1 MSESEILGGREEY
14 IDIGLPFT
22 PELNESYDTNPMYR
36 LIINVKES
44 SSLGFLERGYFLKL
58 NYGVYFIRKQII
70 SVFTNQQAERVFQF
84 LKRSKTEFI
93 IDVLHDRT
101 ISGHQYVQID
111 GVDINK
117 GFYTVRDF
125 AVHRSLW
132 QLVEGELFE
141 NLYTPSI
148 ARFTDSR
155 LIWYVKLLPLHS
167 LTFTDI
173 AKIKLT
179 YVTSQGHLEIF
190 KIERQGDFVLPNYLY
205 SVREGMRFYNHEIQ
219 GKIDVIPLGS
229 ERRIISTAKE
239 TQIVSEDHDTVTL
252 DVGQYLLFHPRPQ
265 QQNKV
270 D

>member
-1 MSESEILGGREEY
+1 MSTEENIFGGRVELV
-14 IDIGLPFT
+14 DVGLPFT
-22 PELNESYDTNPMYR
+22 PELNESYDTNPKYR
-36 LIINVKES
+36 LTIDVSGS
-44 SSLGFLERGYFLKL
+44 SALGFLERGYFLKL

-70 SVFTNQQAERVFQF
+70 SVFTNQQAERVLQY

-93 IDVLHDRT
+93 IDVLHNRT

-132 QLVEGELFE
+132 QTIEGELFE
-141 NLYTPSI
+141 NLYSPSI

-155 LIWYVKLLPLHS
+155 LIWYVKLSPEHT
-167 LTFTDI
+167 LTFSDVGKLI
-173 AKIKLT
+173 LT
-179 YVTSQGHLEIF
+179 YATSQGHLEIF

-205 SVREGMRFYNHEIQ
+205 SVRESMRFYNHEIQ

-229 ERRIISTAKE
+229 ERRIVSTAKE
-239 TQIVSEDHDTVTL
+239 TVIKSEDHDPVTL
-252 DVGQYLLFHPRPQ
+252 DVGQYLLWHPRPQ
-265 QQNKV
+265 QRV